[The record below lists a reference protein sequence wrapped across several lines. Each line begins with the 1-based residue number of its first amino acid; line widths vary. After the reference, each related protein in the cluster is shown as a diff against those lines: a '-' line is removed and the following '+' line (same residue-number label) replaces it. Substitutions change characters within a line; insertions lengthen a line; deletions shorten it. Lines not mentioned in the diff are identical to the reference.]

1 MPARS
6 CIRRSTTLERVDIA
20 GKGQSANSGRRA
32 VGVAPNESETVNR
45 KDATIPRR
53 SKKIEHMAAKAN
65 IDEIFLAALEKAA
78 TGKIRVP
85 RSGVCRRRRIAPPG
99 GEAASRPRQL
109 GDFLESPAPEV
120 AATFV
125 PPSAE
130 PVGTVIGPYKLLEQ
144 IGEGSFGIVYMADQ
158 QAPVRRRVR

>member
-1 MPARS
+1 
-6 CIRRSTTLERVDIA
+6 
-20 GKGQSANSGRRA
+20 
-32 VGVAPNESETVNR
+32 
-45 KDATIPRR
+45 
-53 SKKIEHMAAKAN
+53 MAAKAN
-65 IDEIFLAALEKAA
+65 IDEIFLAALEKASA
-78 TGKIRVP
+78 P
-85 RSGVCRRRRIAPPG
+85 ERSVYLDRACAGDDELRRRVEKLLRAQ
-99 GEAASRPRQL
+99 RQL

-158 QAPVRRRVR
+158 QAPVRRRWRSRSSSPAWTRKRCSRDSRPSCKL